1 MAESRK
7 EVRRRDNIMQRKLN
21 FFNQERENNQEQ
33 EKKINKAERTSIR
46 LKLELSEVEKQKS
59 QFENDVSLFWV
70 IVTCC
75 PASWYT

>member
-59 QFENDVSLFWV
+59 QFENDVSLF
-70 IVTCC
+70 
-75 PASWYT
+75 